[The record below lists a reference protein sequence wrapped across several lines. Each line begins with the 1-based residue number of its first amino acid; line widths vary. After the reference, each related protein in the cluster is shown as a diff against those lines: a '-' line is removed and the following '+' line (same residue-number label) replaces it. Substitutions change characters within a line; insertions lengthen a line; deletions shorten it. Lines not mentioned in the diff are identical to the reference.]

1 MTEKVELAD
10 LQEMTTI
17 LKDIRDRLTSLPQFG
32 VRGPVADPAPPFGV
46 KSPWADPVPPFGVM
60 GQAVDPSLLQ
70 YTVRGPVADPGP
82 MLLLDKAKLAQIKI
96 RQIDMVVMDLEK
108 QVEFLKLERDM
119 LKEEYRIK

>member
-1 MTEKVELAD
+1 MTDKVELAD

-46 KSPWADPVPPFGVM
+46 M

-70 YTVRGPVADPGP
+70 YAVRGPVADPGP

-96 RQIDMVVMDLEK
+96 RQIDMVVMDLER